1 MNDKFSLSRSMAIA
15 LKETMHIRRDPFILA
30 MAAGL
35 PVILVIFF
43 GFAINFDFKN
53 INLAVFDMD
62 HSKQSRELA
71 RLFGSSEYFN
81 VKTQNFETNPIREV
95 ESERS
100 SVAVVINPEFSKNI
114 SLQIGAKV
122 QVLVD
127 GTDNMKSGVIIGYI
141 AGLRQIVNRFFSSVP
156 QKNPLEISTR
166 FLYNPELDT
175 QWFVVPGLIVV
186 VTGLLSIFM
195 TALTVAREWE
205 NGSMELI
212 LSTPVK
218 PVEVIAGKILPYL
231 GLGLIAIVF
240 VYTVARVVFGVPF
253 LGSYTLLS
261 VACVLFITT
270 LLAQGILISVATRQQ
285 QKAMQIAMVAGLLP
299 ALLLSGFVFPIES
312 MPVFFRYFT
321 MILPARW
328 FMDIIR
334 GIFLKGAG
342 IRELYVPFAALFLMN
357 VFFVFAAVKRFKKDI
372 E

>member
-1 MNDKFSLSRSMAIA
+1 MAIA
-15 LKETMHIRRDPFILA
+15 LKEILHIRRDPFILA
-30 MAAGL
+30 MAVGL
-35 PVILVIFF
+35 PIILVIFF
-43 GFAINFDFKN
+43 GFAINFDFKH
-53 INLAVFDMD
+53 IKLAVFDMG
-62 HSKQSRELA
+62 HSKQSRELS
-71 RLFGSSEYFN
+71 RMFGSSDYFDT
-81 VKTQNFETNPIREV
+81 KTQNMDTNPTREV
-95 ESERS
+95 ESENS
-100 SVAVVINPEFSKNI
+100 SIAVVINPEFSKDI
-114 SLQIGAKV
+114 ALQRGAKV

-127 GTDNMKSGVIIGYI
+127 GTDNMKSGVILSYI
-141 AGLRQIVNRFFSSVP
+141 AGLGEIANRFFSSNT
-156 QKNPLEISTR
+156 QKATLEIRTR

-212 LSTPVK
+212 LATPVK

-231 GLGLIAIVF
+231 GLGLLSIVF
-240 VYTVARVVFGVPF
+240 VYTVARIVFGVPF
-253 LGSYTLLS
+253 LGSYLLLS
-261 VACVLFITT
+261 VSCVLFITT

-285 QKAMQIAMVAGLLP
+285 QKAMQIAMIAGLLP

-342 IRELYVPFAALFLMN
+342 IRELYIPLCALLLMNIFFIVAAL
-357 VFFVFAAVKRFKKDI
+357 KRFKKDL
-372 E
+372 EP